1 MAKQP
6 RSGLENLH
14 VLVIDDHKGM
24 REIIWTILAG
34 LGIGNISEAA
44 DIAGAEAQMKRFSPD
59 IIFLDWM
66 LQSEDGLGF
75 VRQIRALPDNQN
87 PFVPIILMTGHAEYD
102 RVVEARDAGVTEFLV
117 KPLTTLAVA
126 QRLEMVIRHPRSFVR
141 AGEYLG
147 PDRRRR
153 ARSIDGPDRR
163 GTPEMLLDQDEID
176 AVMKGGADER

>member
-6 RSGLENLH
+6 RSGLETLD

-24 REIIWTILAG
+24 REIIWTVLTG
-34 LGIGNISEAA
+34 LGIVKISEAA
-44 DIAGAEAQMKRFSPD
+44 DIAAAEAQMKRLQPD

-66 LQSEDGLGF
+66 LQGEDGLHF
-75 VRQIRALPDNQN
+75 VRHIRALPDDRN
-87 PFVPIILMTGHAEYD
+87 PFVPIILVTGHAEYA

-117 KPLTTLAVA
+117 KPLTGLAVA
-126 QRLEMVIRHPRSFVR
+126 QRLETVIHHPRSFVR
-141 AGEYLG
+141 AGEFTG

-163 GTPEMLLDQDEID
+163 GTPQVLLDQDEID
-176 AVMKGGADER
+176 EVMKGGSDDR